1 MIRFITITTSVVLLT
16 CLTIGMAKSN
26 KNQNTETSNNQ
37 TAPACPYFQ
46 GTPSETVQEEIGS
59 EYIHCKKCN
68 TGVFLPHE
76 NNLTKCTFCGEH
88 YE

>member
-26 KNQNTETSNNQ
+26 KNQNTEISNNQ
-37 TAPACPYFQ
+37 TSQACPYFQ
-46 GTPSETVQEEIGS
+46 GTPSETVQDEVAS

-68 TGVFLPHE
+68 TGVFLLHE